1 MEQEIHTRVD
11 AIRRELESAALER
24 WGRAPEII
32 AVSKTVEAPKVNLLK
47 GSGILRLGE
56 NRVQEIMEKLPYLNS
71 SFQID
76 LIGRLQNNKVKYI
89 IDKVGMIQSLDRMSL
104 AQEIDRRAQQHGL
117 RMPVLVQV
125 NIGAEPQKGGVTVE
139 ETISFA
145 RMAAGLPGLEIRGLM
160 AVMPDLDDDAL
171 LRPYFTKMRSLFD
184 RLREE
189 NIAGTRIEELSMGMS
204 GDYLLAAQEG
214 ATHVRIGS
222 AIFGSRT
229 AAAPKQQHEDTL
241 KGDIDTWVF

>member
-1 MEQEIHTRVD
+1 MEQEMLFRVQ
-11 AIRRELESAALER
+11 AIREQLENAALER
-24 WGRAPEII
+24 WGRTPEII
-32 AVSKTVEAPKVNLLK
+32 AVSKTVEASKVNAVR
-47 GSGILRLGE
+47 GAGITRLGE
-56 NRVQEIMEKLPYLNS
+56 NRVQEIMEKLPYLDA

-125 NIGAEPQKGGVTVE
+125 NIGNEPQKGGVSVE
-139 ETISFA
+139 DTIAFA
-145 RMAAGLPGLEIRGLM
+145 RAAAVLPGLEIRGLM
-160 AVMPDLDDDAL
+160 AVMPDLDDDIQ
-171 LRPYFTKMRSLFD
+171 LRPYFKRMRSLFD

-189 NIAGTRIEELSMGMS
+189 GIAGTCIEELSMGMS

-222 AIFGSRT
+222 AIFGSRSYDGSAGHQEAIT
-229 AAAPKQQHEDTL
+229 
-241 KGDIDTWVF
+241 KGDIHS